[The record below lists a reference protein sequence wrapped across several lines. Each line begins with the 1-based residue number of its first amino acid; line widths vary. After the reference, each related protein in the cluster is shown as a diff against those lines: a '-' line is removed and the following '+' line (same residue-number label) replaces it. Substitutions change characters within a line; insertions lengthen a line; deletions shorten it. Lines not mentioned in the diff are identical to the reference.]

1 MALALHCWVINFRLW
16 SCPHQERMAVHEV
29 HCLLLSRAERL
40 SGLMDENRA
49 RLAERGEKLRG
60 LQDKT
65 ERMES
70 DAADF
75 ASMARQL
82 REREEGKKW
91 WQL

>member
-1 MALALHCWVINFRLW
+1 M
-16 SCPHQERMAVHEV
+16 E
-29 HCLLLSRAERL
+29 
-40 SGLMDENRA
+40 ENRV
-49 RLAERGEKLRG
+49 RLGERGEKLRG

-70 DAADF
+70 DAVDF
-75 ASMARQL
+75 AAMARQL